1 MTLEER
7 IITVV
12 QENLEKRQEIKLTSR
27 LMEDLHV
34 DSLDKMMIIGALEDE
49 FFIAIDEEDFADVL
63 TVNDIVERIKSRQG

>member
-7 IITVV
+7 IITVL
-12 QENLEKRQEIKLTSR
+12 QENLEKRPEIKLTSR
-27 LMEDLHV
+27 LAEDLHV

-49 FFIAIDEEDFADVL
+49 FSTTIDEDDFADVL

>member
-7 IITVV
+7 IITVL

-27 LMEDLHV
+27 LAEDLHV

-49 FFIAIDEEDFADVL
+49 FSTTIDEDDFADVL